1 MKKVRVLIADDNLQV
16 LRFLSNLLSDDFCV
30 VGTVSDGK
38 ALLAAA
44 MELHP
49 QIIITDIDM
58 PTMNGIDAVRQIE
71 ALLPDIKV
79 IFLTSHEE
87 PEYVAAAFSA
97 GASAFLIKNGV
108 SNLHGRIRAIIRDL
122 QAAPAKQFLRGSI
135 ANQDGRVLIERGI
148 A

>member
-1 MKKVRVLIADDNLQV
+1 MKKVRVLIADDDMQV

-30 VGTVSDGK
+30 VGTVSDGR

-58 PTMNGIDAVRQIE
+58 PTMNGLDAVRQIE

-79 IFLTSHEE
+79 IFLTRTLL
-87 PEYVAAAFSA
+87 PDF
-97 GASAFLIKNGV
+97 NW
-108 SNLHGRIRAIIRDL
+108 
-122 QAAPAKQFLRGSI
+122 
-135 ANQDGRVLIERGI
+135 
-148 A
+148 

>member
-1 MKKVRVLIADDNLQV
+1 MKKVRVLIADDDMQV
-16 LRFLSNLLSDDFCV
+16 LRFLSNLLSDDFCI
-30 VGTVSDGK
+30 VGTVSDGR
-38 ALLAAA
+38 ALIAAA

-58 PTMNGIDAVRQIE
+58 PTMNGIDAVRQLE

-108 SNLHGRIRAIIRDL
+108 SNLHRRIRAIIRDL
-122 QAAPAKQFLRGSI
+122 QAAPPKQFLRQSV
-135 ANQDGRVLIERGI
+135 ASQKDRVLIERGI

>member
-122 QAAPAKQFLRGSI
+122 RAAPAKQFLRGSI

>member
-1 MKKVRVLIADDNLQV
+1 MKKVRVLIADDDMQV
-16 LRFLSNLLSDDFCV
+16 LRFLSNMLSDDFCV
-30 VGTVSDGK
+30 VGTVSDGR
-38 ALLAAA
+38 ALVAAA
-44 MELHP
+44 IELHP

-58 PTMNGIDAVRQIE
+58 PTMNGLDAVRQIE
-71 ALLPDIKV
+71 ALLPEIKV

-122 QAAPAKQFLRGSI
+122 QTAPSKQFLRGPI
-135 ANQDGRVLIERGI
+135 ANQDDRSLIERGI

>member
-1 MKKVRVLIADDNLQV
+1 MKKVRVLIADDDMQV

-30 VGTVSDGK
+30 VGTVSDGR

-58 PTMNGIDAVRQIE
+58 PTMNGLDAVRQIE

-97 GASAFLIKNGV
+97 GASAFLIKNGA

-122 QAAPAKQFLRGSI
+122 QAAPAKQYLRESI
-135 ANQDGRVLIERGI
+135 ANHNGRVMIERGI